1 MSKITIYSPPATA
14 QIKACA
20 VDFDLRRA
28 PVPVH
33 LVQYDKTI
41 PILAVSL
48 YKGGSPYT
56 LPADAEVNVRMNKR
70 NNLCVYNPALGCN
83 ESRDVVYVA
92 VTPQMT
98 TQDGTFEPILEV
110 VINSGVAGTSP
121 MQLVIRRNPVQE
133 DAIEDTSE
141 AKTLTELVSQAAA
154 SATAAAQS
162 ASAAAEDA
170 GKAAASATAAAESDE
185 HATATAQNIK
195 DSLDQI
201 ASNAAAVSQ
210 LKEATDA
217 LKDGKISK
225 FYASSQGD
233 TNLPDSDDG
242 RIVDLKL
249 YGKSEQK
256 QYTGKNLLKCTLA
269 TETKLG
275 VTCTNNR
282 DGTYT
287 VNGTPD
293 AGNNVYFSI
302 NNNFTA
308 KAGIK
313 YKLLGCPKGGNMDT
327 GFAMFF
333 RENFRVDSGG
343 GATFKYDEDKT
354 NYISIKIANGCT
366 AKNLIFKPMIVDA
379 DTYPSATYDDFEP
392 YVGGIPSPNPEYP
405 QEIKSVVKPVVKVCG
420 KNLLKTINWET
431 QTVSG
436 VTIEKT
442 SDTVF
447 KISGTATDD
456 EVVFNSSWGQGIN
469 VPAQSYLLCKILHG
483 SCPAGS
489 GVIFF
494 TANYSSISSEIGGL
508 SRMQGSPI
516 TCGLVRFF
524 IKKGSNINCT
534 VGLSIQMDTS
544 TDYEPYTE
552 QTVTLPYTLNAIPVT
567 SGGNVTIDGQQY
579 IADYVDVEKGKL
591 VRMVHEVSL
600 TDTLSFAYESK
611 TSSGYYRYNISESVP
626 DNQKYNANLFPPN
639 SFEVW
644 GQKSKAL
651 CAGFGNIID
660 SDSSNFKVPEN
671 LMGIFIDGSRGVVF
685 QSTHEIEEL
694 KTKFPMQLL
703 YALKTPTETDLA
715 ADEIAAFK
723 ALVSYYPV
731 TNVSTTSDQLD
742 GYTVFDYPI
751 SLANGWN
758 YVKQQ
763 LGDARDYLYGIDLMT
778 AEAYVNSEYAA
789 ALAEIEV

>member
-48 YKGGSPYT
+48 YKGSSPYT

-83 ESRDVVYVA
+83 ESRDMVYVA

-121 MQLVIRRNPVQE
+121 LQLVIRRNPVQE

-141 AKTLTELVSQAAA
+141 AKTLTKLVSQAAA

-170 GKAAASATAAAESDE
+170 GNAAASATAAAD
-185 HATATAQNIK
+185 TAKNIK

-201 ASNAAAVSQ
+201 AENTAAVSK
-210 LKEATDA
+210 LKEDTAA

-233 TNLPDSDDG
+233 TNLPDSDAG
-242 RIVDLKL
+242 RIMDLKL

-256 QYTGKNLLKCTLA
+256 QYSGKNLLEDGSLKSDNNGKIEYIAAGKIKVTASASTWYSVITNMLYLTPDTNYVLSAKCDSLNGRIVCNSVIGAGTNIKCAFLTDSDGLA
-269 TETKLG
+269 TIDIRCRYESDES
-275 VTCTNNR
+275 R
-282 DGTYT
+282 F
-287 VNGTPD
+287 
-293 AGNNVYFSI
+293 VYYDLQLEKGS
-302 NNNFTA
+302 TA
-308 KAGIK
+308 
-313 YKLLGCPKGGNMDT
+313 T
-327 GFAMFF
+327 GW
-333 RENFRVDSGG
+333 
-343 GATFKYDEDKT
+343 
-354 NYISIKIANGCT
+354 
-366 AKNLIFKPMIVDA
+366 
-379 DTYPSATYDDFEP
+379 EP

-405 QEIKSVVKPVVKVCG
+405 QEIKSVVKPRVKVTNQNYLNYVDIG
-420 KNLLKTINWET
+420 
-431 QTVSG
+431 G
-436 VTIEKT
+436 
-442 SDTVF
+442 
-447 KISGTATDD
+447 GHTAPITLAKGDH
-456 EVVFNSSWGQGIN
+456 
-469 VPAQSYLLCKILHG
+469 YLTR
-483 SCPAGS
+483 
-489 GVIFF
+489 FF
-494 TANYSSISSEIGGL
+494 LTANTEVNNGVEYLINETWKRISALGSFENGKIVVSDGTFGWYSEH
-508 SRMQGSPI
+508 MKI
-516 TCGLVRFF
+516 TCPEGITIRV
-524 IKKGSNINCT
+524 
-534 VGLSIQMDTS
+534 S
-544 TDYEPYTE
+544 TTDNTAITLNDYGYLDKYAEYQAP
-552 QTVTLPYTLNAIPVT
+552 QTATLPYTLNAIPVT

-579 IADYVDVEKGKL
+579 VADYVDVERGKL
-591 VRMVHEVSL
+591 VRMCKEVDFENVEQASYINEL
-600 TDTLSFAYESK
+600 TKSREA
-611 TSSGYYRYNISESVP
+611 RYIASVIGIKAML
-626 DNQKYNANLFPPN
+626 QSTPN
-639 SFEVW
+639 NE
-644 GQKSKAL
+644 
-651 CAGFGNIID
+651 AGFITSIRRLNPDQATWDLDEVGVWQCGQSEDRNVISIRIPVATTAAEY
-660 SDSSNFKVPEN
+660 FKSI
-671 LMGIFIDGSRGVVF
+671 GGCKGVF
-685 QSTHEIEEL
+685 Q
-694 KTKFPMQLL
+694 
-703 YALKTPTETDLA
+703 AAAPTETDLT

-723 ALVSYYPV
+723 SLVSYYPV

-742 GYTVFDYPI
+742 GYTVFNYPI

-763 LGDARDYLYGIDLMT
+763 LGDTRDYLYGIDLMT

>member
-48 YKGGSPYT
+48 YKGSSPYT

-70 NNLCVYNPALGCN
+70 KNLCVYNPALGCN
-83 ESRDVVYVA
+83 ESRDMVYVA

-121 MQLVIRRNPVQE
+121 LQLVIRRNPVQE

-141 AKTLTELVSQAAA
+141 VKTLTELVSQAAA
-154 SATAAAQS
+154 SATAAAKS
-162 ASAAAEDA
+162 ASAAAQDA
-170 GKAAASATAAAESDE
+170 GNAAASATAAAESDE

-201 ASNAAAVSQ
+201 ASNAAAVSK
-210 LKEATDA
+210 LKEDTDA

-225 FYASSQGD
+225 FYASSQGN
-233 TNLPDSDDG
+233 TNLPDSDVG
-242 RIVDLKL
+242 RIVDFKL

-256 QYTGKNLLKCTLA
+256 QYSGKNLLDLRSGLGGTGQ
-269 TETKLG
+269 G
-275 VTCTNNR
+275 VTYTPNGDGSYTRKGTATYINGNVWFLGEYSSTTTLFTLKA
-282 DGTYT
+282 GTYT
-287 VNGTPD
+287 AKDCRIFSGKTVYYDSFTIAGDTPITGV
-293 AGNNVYFSI
+293 GNPI
-302 NNNFTA
+302 Q
-308 KAGIK
+308 
-313 YKLLGCPKGGNMDT
+313 DT
-327 GFAMFF
+327 GTSY
-333 RENFRVDSGG
+333 NDVIYPRVLAGS
-343 GATFKYDEDKT
+343 T
-354 NYISIKIANGCT
+354 
-366 AKNLIFKPMIVDA
+366 
-379 DTYPSATYDDFEP
+379 DTGWEP

-405 QEIKSVVKPVVKVCG
+405 QEIKSVVNPVVKVMG

-447 KISGTATDD
+447 KISGTATGDVNFD
-456 EVVFNSSWGQGIN
+456 SSWGQNIK
-469 VPAQSYLLCKILHG
+469 VPAQSYLLCKILNG
-483 SCPAGS
+483 SCPVGS
-489 GVIFF
+489 RVYFF
-494 TANYSSISSEIGGL
+494 TSNYDSIASEIGGI
-508 SRMQGSPI
+508 SPLKTSAI
-516 TCGLVRFF
+516 SCGLVRFY
-524 IKKGSNINCT
+524 IKEGSNINCT
-534 VGLSIQMDTS
+534 VGLSLQMDTS
-544 TDYEPYTE
+544 TNYEPYTE
-552 QTVTLPYTLNAIPVT
+552 QTATLPYTLNAIPVT

-579 IADYVDVEKGKL
+579 VADYVDVERGKL
-591 VRMVHEVSL
+591 VRMCSL
-600 TDTLSFAYESK
+600 VDAKSFTWGYDRGWSGD
-611 TSSGYYRYNISESVP
+611 GYYSYDAAIS
-626 DNQKYNANLFPPN
+626 NAFWN
-639 SFEVW
+639 
-644 GQKSKAL
+644 
-651 CAGFGNIID
+651 
-660 SDSSNFKVPEN
+660 
-671 LMGIFIDGSRGVVF
+671 GSRGYVKSSICEEKPRGEYSSALRNTIMVAGAGNNVEF
-685 QSTHEIEEL
+685 VGVSQNSLQSWKEYINANEVDI
-694 KTKFPMQLL
+694 L
-703 YALKTPTETDLA
+703 YALKSPVEVDLT

-723 ALVSYYPV
+723 SLVSNYPA

-742 GYTVFDYPI
+742 GYTVFNYPI

-763 LGDARDYLYGIDLMT
+763 LGDTRDYLYGIDLMT
-778 AEAYVNSEYAA
+778 ADAYVNSEYAA

>member
-48 YKGGSPYT
+48 YKGSSPYT

-162 ASAAAEDA
+162 AGAAAEDA
-170 GKAAASATAAAESDE
+170 GKAAASAAAAAESE
-185 HATATAQNIK
+185 AAAK
-195 DSLDQI
+195 
-201 ASNAAAVSQ
+201 NAAKDASDVKASIPADYSQMSATVSQ
-210 LKEATDA
+210 LKEDTAK

-242 RIVDLKL
+242 RIMDLML

-256 QYTGKNLLKCTLA
+256 QYSGKNLWGIGDIKIS
-269 TETKLG
+269 TKSD
-275 VTCTNNR
+275 VAI
-282 DGTYT
+282 DIPKGTYT
-287 VNGTPD
+287 FSRDGSTANLSLRLYWGDTDVESILIECRASKTVSFTVE
-293 AGNNVYFSI
+293 NNVKKLNWFVNPYVSPI
-302 NNNFTA
+302 TKIQIEKGSTA
-308 KAGIK
+308 TD
-313 YKLLGCPKGGNMDT
+313 Y
-327 GFAMFF
+327 
-333 RENFRVDSGG
+333 
-343 GATFKYDEDKT
+343 
-354 NYISIKIANGCT
+354 
-366 AKNLIFKPMIVDA
+366 
-379 DTYPSATYDDFEP
+379 EP

-420 KNLLKTINWET
+420 KNLLDLRTGRSGAGE
-431 QTVSG
+431 G
-436 VTIEKT
+436 VTYTRNDDGSYTRKGT
-442 SDTVF
+442 STGQSGNMWFLGAYTQATNTATLFVLKPGTYTVKDCVLFSGTNQRNGTFTVTNDWFVTGIRSPYMDVGVALDDTVY
-447 KISGTATDD
+447 
-456 EVVFNSSWGQGIN
+456 
-469 VPAQSYLLCKILHG
+469 PRLM
-483 SCPAGS
+483 AGS
-489 GVIFF
+489 
-494 TANYSSISSEIGGL
+494 T
-508 SRMQGSPI
+508 
-516 TCGLVRFF
+516 
-524 IKKGSNINCT
+524 
-534 VGLSIQMDTS
+534 DTGW
-544 TDYEPYTE
+544 EPYTE
-552 QTVTLPYTLNAIPVT
+552 QTATLPYTLNAIPVT

-579 IADYVDVEKGKL
+579 IADYVDVERGKL
-591 VRMVHEVSL
+591 VRMTGKL
-600 TDTLSFAYESK
+600 TIATAIVPGDALWYDAEKSYSYEIQESRISPSIK
-611 TSSGYYRYNISESVP
+611 KAAISSDRLTGYDFGDFYAKGIETGILASESYIIVNISKRFNICTTADEFITWFNESNV
-626 DNQKYNANLFPPN
+626 
-639 SFEVW
+639 
-644 GQKSKAL
+644 
-651 CAGFGNIID
+651 I
-660 SDSSNFKVPEN
+660 
-671 LMGIFIDGSRGVVF
+671 GVL
-685 QSTHEIEEL
+685 T
-694 KTKFPMQLL
+694 
-703 YALKTPTETDLA
+703 TPTETDLTA
-715 ADEIAAFK
+715 EEIAAFK
-723 ALVSYYPV
+723 ALASHYPV

-763 LGDARDYLYGIDLMT
+763 LGDTRDYLYGIDLMT

>member
-48 YKGGSPYT
+48 YKGSSPYT

-141 AKTLTELVSQAAA
+141 AKTLTEFVSQAAA

-162 ASAAAEDA
+162 AGAAVEDA

-185 HATATAQNIK
+185 HAAATAQNIK

-210 LKEATDA
+210 LKENMAK

-225 FYASSQGD
+225 FYASSQGN

-242 RIVDLKL
+242 RIMDLKL
-249 YGKSEQK
+249 YGKCSQQ
-256 QYTGKNLLKCTLA
+256 QYSGKNLLSTLDVS
-269 TETKLG
+269 TSTKLG
-275 VTCTNNR
+275 VTVKSVGAGEISVKGTATADALFDYWGQEISVPKGARVLCKVLQGTGSANNTITFFGTN
-282 DGTYT
+282 YT
-287 VNGTPD
+287 NGISTEFGAVSSST
-293 AGNNVYFSI
+293 AGVDYKCVLI
-302 NNNFTA
+302 RI
-308 KAGIK
+308 GIK
-313 YKLLGCPKGGNMDT
+313 SGETVDCTIGLSLQMDAST
-327 GFAMFF
+327 
-333 RENFRVDSGG
+333 D
-343 GATFKYDEDKT
+343 Y
-354 NYISIKIANGCT
+354 
-366 AKNLIFKPMIVDA
+366 
-379 DTYPSATYDDFEP
+379 EP

-405 QEIKSVVKPVVKVCG
+405 QEIKSVVKPTVKVMG
-420 KNLLKTINWET
+420 KNLAVATSGINIFISRVYAGQKYT
-431 QTVSG
+431 LYYALVKSDASG
-436 VTIEKT
+436 GFSLLIYEDEATT
-442 SDTVF
+442 SNVLN
-447 KISGTATDD
+447 KVVGISGTKMA
-456 EVVFNSSWGQGIN
+456 
-469 VPAQSYLLCKILHG
+469 
-483 SCPAGS
+483 S
-489 GVIFF
+489 GRLKYTF
-494 TANYSSISSEIGGL
+494 TASATGWLFVNQYASGWDEIMMAAGDPEDDPKYVA
-508 SRMQGSPI
+508 PI
-516 TCGLVRFF
+516 
-524 IKKGSNINCT
+524 
-534 VGLSIQMDTS
+534 
-544 TDYEPYTE
+544 E
-552 QTVTLPYTLNAIPVT
+552 QTVTLPYTLNAIPV
-567 SGGNVTIDGQQY
+567 SSSGNVTIDGQQY
-579 IADYVDVEKGKL
+579 IADYVDVERGKL
-591 VRMVHEVSL
+591 VRIV
-600 TDTLSFAYESK
+600 
-611 TSSGYYRYNISESVP
+611 
-626 DNQKYNANLFPPN
+626 
-639 SFEVW
+639 
-644 GQKSKAL
+644 
-651 CAGFGNIID
+651 
-660 SDSSNFKVPEN
+660 DSSK
-671 LMGIFIDGSRGVVF
+671 LDTT
-685 QSTHEIEEL
+685 QSIIG
-694 KTKFPMQLL
+694 KTDWLL
-703 YALKTPTETDLA
+703 ATPTETDLT

-723 ALVSYYPV
+723 ALASYYPV
-731 TNVSTTSDQLD
+731 TNVSTASDQLE

-763 LGDARDYLYGIDLMT
+763 LGDTRDYLYGIDLMT

>member
-48 YKGGSPYT
+48 YKGSSPYT

-121 MQLVIRRNPVQE
+121 LQLVIRRNPVQE

-170 GKAAASATAAAESDE
+170 GKAADSATAAAD
-185 HATATAQNIK
+185 TAKNIK

-201 ASNAAAVSQ
+201 AENTAAVSQ
-210 LKEATDA
+210 LKEYTDA

-225 FYASSQGD
+225 FYVSSQGD
-233 TNLPDSDDG
+233 TNLPDSDAG
-242 RIVDLKL
+242 QLVDFKL

-256 QYTGKNLLKCTLA
+256 QYSGKNLLKCTLG
-269 TETKLG
+269 TETSLG
-275 VTCTNNR
+275 VTCTNNG

-287 VNGTPD
+287 INGTSST
-293 AGNNVYFSI
+293 GNNVYFSVL
-302 NNNFTA
+302 NKFTA

-327 GFAMFF
+327 AFALFF
-333 RENFRVDSGG
+333 HDNWRVDSGY

-354 NYISIKIANGCT
+354 DYISIKIAVGYKAN
-366 AKNLIFKPMIVDA
+366 NIIFKPMIVDA
-379 DTYPSATYDDFEP
+379 DTYPSVTYDDFEP

-405 QEIKSVVKPVVKVCG
+405 QEIKSVVNPVVTISDGEG
-420 KNLLKTINWET
+420 KQ
-431 QTVSG
+431 QT
-436 VTIEKT
+436 
-442 SDTVF
+442 
-447 KISGTATDD
+447 A
-456 EVVFNSSWGQGIN
+456 
-469 VPAQSYLLCKILHG
+469 
-483 SCPAGS
+483 
-489 GVIFF
+489 
-494 TANYSSISSEIGGL
+494 
-508 SRMQGSPI
+508 
-516 TCGLVRFF
+516 
-524 IKKGSNINCT
+524 
-534 VGLSIQMDTS
+534 
-544 TDYEPYTE
+544 
-552 QTVTLPYTLNAIPVT
+552 TLPYTLNAIPVT

-579 IADYVDVEKGKL
+579 VADYVDVERGKL
-591 VRMVHEVSL
+591 VRMVNSSKLDTNQSIVDK
-600 TDTLSFAYESK
+600 TDWLFA
-611 TSSGYYRYNISESVP
+611 
-626 DNQKYNANLFPPN
+626 
-639 SFEVW
+639 
-644 GQKSKAL
+644 
-651 CAGFGNIID
+651 
-660 SDSSNFKVPEN
+660 
-671 LMGIFIDGSRGVVF
+671 
-685 QSTHEIEEL
+685 
-694 KTKFPMQLL
+694 
-703 YALKTPTETDLA
+703 TPTETDLT

-723 ALVSYYPV
+723 SLASYYPV

-742 GYTVFDYPI
+742 GYTAFNYPI

-758 YVKQQ
+758 NVKQQ
-763 LGDARDYLYGIDLMT
+763 LGDTRDYLYGIDLMT

>member
-83 ESRDVVYVA
+83 ESRDMVYVA

-162 ASAAAEDA
+162 AGAAAEDA

-185 HATATAQNIK
+185 HAAATAQNIK

-210 LKEATDA
+210 LKEDTAK

-225 FYASSQGD
+225 FYASSQGN

-242 RIVDLKL
+242 RIMDLML
-249 YGKSEQK
+249 YGKSSQ
-256 QYTGKNLLKCTLA
+256 
-269 TETKLG
+269 
-275 VTCTNNR
+275 
-282 DGTYT
+282 DGTP
-287 VNGTPD
+287 TPD
-293 AGNNVYFSI
+293 APV
-302 NNNFTA
+302 
-308 KAGIK
+308 
-313 YKLLGCPKGGNMDT
+313 
-327 GFAMFF
+327 
-333 RENFRVDSGG
+333 
-343 GATFKYDEDKT
+343 
-354 NYISIKIANGCT
+354 
-366 AKNLIFKPMIVDA
+366 
-379 DTYPSATYDDFEP
+379 
-392 YVGGIPSPNPEYP
+392 
-405 QEIKSVVKPVVKVCG
+405 EIKSVVNPVIKVMG
-420 KNLLKTINWET
+420 KNLFSCDNYQKLAYTSNDGAKNVAATAKQLSFTSDASAGHCGIYI
-431 QTVSG
+431 SG
-436 VTIEKT
+436 VNLQGYIQGYNAQTKYFISIKVKSSVSCKVMFGVDSITTTEIPAGET
-442 SDTVF
+442 TL
-447 KISGTATDD
+447 KISTLITKNF
-456 EVVFNSSWGQGIN
+456 VVLY
-469 VPAQSYLLCKILHG
+469 V
-483 SCPAGS
+483 
-489 GVIFF
+489 
-494 TANYSSISSEIGGL
+494 ANAE
-508 SRMQGSPI
+508 
-516 TCGLVRFF
+516 
-524 IKKGSNINCT
+524 SNIT
-534 VGLSIQMDTS
+534 ISDILISVSE

-552 QTVTLPYTLNAIPVT
+552 TSAKLPYTLNAIPVS
-567 SGGNVTIDGQQY
+567 SGGNITVDGQQY
-579 IADYVDVEKGKL
+579 IADYVDIERGKL
-591 VRMVHEVSL
+591 VRCVERKKLFDLNVQRWGSL
-600 TDTLSFAYESK
+600 TETRADFQVDIEKYDSGTYKYRSIPCIMSSLTNGA
-611 TSSGYYRYNISESVP
+611 SGYP
-626 DNQKYNANLFPPN
+626 
-639 SFEVW
+639 SFDYSTTDDSGWSGYAKLGIYVSKDYDTVDKL
-644 GQKSKAL
+644 KSYL
-651 CAGFGNIID
+651 GEDTEI
-660 SDSSNFKVPEN
+660 
-671 LMGIFIDGSRGVVF
+671 LY
-685 QSTHEIEEL
+685 QS
-694 KTKFPMQLL
+694 KD
-703 YALKTPTETDLA
+703 PTETDLT

-723 ALVSYYPV
+723 ALVSHYPV
-731 TNVSTTSDQLD
+731 TNVSVTSDQLD

-763 LGDARDYLYGIDLMT
+763 LGDTRDYLYGIDLMT

>member
-83 ESRDVVYVA
+83 ESRDMVYVA

-162 ASAAAEDA
+162 AGAAAEDA
-170 GKAAASATAAAESDE
+170 GKAAASATAAAESKE
-185 HATATAQNIK
+185 AAAATAENIK

-201 ASNAAAVSQ
+201 AENKAAVSQ
-210 LKEATDA
+210 LKEDTAK

-242 RIVDLKL
+242 RIMDLML

-256 QYTGKNLLKCTLA
+256 QYSGKNLWGIGDIKIS
-269 TETKLG
+269 TKSD
-275 VTCTNNR
+275 VAI
-282 DGTYT
+282 DIPKGTYT
-287 VNGTPD
+287 FSRDGSTANLSLRLYWGDTDVESILIECRASKTVSFTVE
-293 AGNNVYFSI
+293 NNVKKLNWFVNPYVSPI
-302 NNNFTA
+302 TKIQIEKGSTA
-308 KAGIK
+308 TD
-313 YKLLGCPKGGNMDT
+313 Y
-327 GFAMFF
+327 
-333 RENFRVDSGG
+333 
-343 GATFKYDEDKT
+343 
-354 NYISIKIANGCT
+354 
-366 AKNLIFKPMIVDA
+366 
-379 DTYPSATYDDFEP
+379 EP

-420 KNLLKTINWET
+420 KNLLDLRTGRSGAGE
-431 QTVSG
+431 G
-436 VTIEKT
+436 VTYTRNDDGSYTRKGT
-442 SDTVF
+442 STGQSGNMWFLGAYTQATNTATLFVLKPGTYTVKDCVLFSGTNQRNGTFTVTNDWFVTGIRSPYMDVGVALDDTVY
-447 KISGTATDD
+447 
-456 EVVFNSSWGQGIN
+456 
-469 VPAQSYLLCKILHG
+469 PRLM
-483 SCPAGS
+483 AGS
-489 GVIFF
+489 
-494 TANYSSISSEIGGL
+494 T
-508 SRMQGSPI
+508 
-516 TCGLVRFF
+516 
-524 IKKGSNINCT
+524 
-534 VGLSIQMDTS
+534 DTGW
-544 TDYEPYTE
+544 EPYTE
-552 QTVTLPYTLNAIPVT
+552 QTATLPYTLNAIPVT

-579 IADYVDVEKGKL
+579 IADYVDVERGKL
-591 VRMVHEVSL
+591 VRMLKREKITSDKVGDLTTSSKTLYISTGDIWDKETYTARSFPLMCSIGAGSLVTVSNGGWGGKSKCALTGMAFDTL
-600 TDTLSFAYESK
+600 TDAKDYFDSHTVYICYLLS
-611 TSSGYYRYNISESVP
+611 
-626 DNQKYNANLFPPN
+626 
-639 SFEVW
+639 
-644 GQKSKAL
+644 
-651 CAGFGNIID
+651 
-660 SDSSNFKVPEN
+660 
-671 LMGIFIDGSRGVVF
+671 
-685 QSTHEIEEL
+685 
-694 KTKFPMQLL
+694 
-703 YALKTPTETDLA
+703 TPTETDLTTE
-715 ADEIAAFK
+715 EIAAFK
-723 ALVSYYPV
+723 ALVSYYPT
-731 TNVSTTSDQLD
+731 TNVSTTSDQLG

-763 LGDARDYLYGIDLMT
+763 LGDTRDYLYGIDLMT

>member
-154 SATAAAQS
+154 SATAAAKS
-162 ASAAAEDA
+162 A
-170 GKAAASATAAAESDE
+170 GKAAASATAAAD
-185 HATATAQNIK
+185 TAKNIK

-201 ASNAAAVSQ
+201 AENTAAVSK
-210 LKEATDA
+210 LKKDTAA

-225 FYASSQGD
+225 FYASSQGN

-242 RIVDLKL
+242 RIMDLML

-256 QYTGKNLLKCTLA
+256 QYSGKNLWGIGDIKIN
-269 TETKLG
+269 TKSD
-275 VTCTNNR
+275 VAI
-282 DGTYT
+282 DIPKGTYT
-287 VNGTPD
+287 FSRDGSTANLSLRLYWGDTDVESILIECRASKTVSFTVE
-293 AGNNVYFSI
+293 NNVKKLNWYVNPYVSPI
-302 NNNFTA
+302 TKIQIEKGSTA
-308 KAGIK
+308 TD
-313 YKLLGCPKGGNMDT
+313 Y
-327 GFAMFF
+327 
-333 RENFRVDSGG
+333 
-343 GATFKYDEDKT
+343 
-354 NYISIKIANGCT
+354 
-366 AKNLIFKPMIVDA
+366 
-379 DTYPSATYDDFEP
+379 EP

-420 KNLLKTINWET
+420 KNLLDLRTGR
-431 QTVSG
+431 SG
-436 VTIEKT
+436 VGEGVTYTRNDDGSYTRKGT
-442 SDTVF
+442 STGQSGNMWFLGAYTQETNTATLFVLKPGTYTVKDCVLFSGTNQRNGTFTVTNDWFVTGIRSPYMDVGVALDDTVY
-447 KISGTATDD
+447 
-456 EVVFNSSWGQGIN
+456 
-469 VPAQSYLLCKILHG
+469 PRLM
-483 SCPAGS
+483 AGS
-489 GVIFF
+489 
-494 TANYSSISSEIGGL
+494 T
-508 SRMQGSPI
+508 
-516 TCGLVRFF
+516 
-524 IKKGSNINCT
+524 
-534 VGLSIQMDTS
+534 DTGW
-544 TDYEPYTE
+544 EPYTE
-552 QTVTLPYTLNAIPVT
+552 QTATLPYTLNAIPVT

-579 IADYVDVEKGKL
+579 IADYVDVERGKL
-591 VRMVHEVSL
+591 VRMCKEVHVRQAIFSAVL
-600 TDTLSFAYESK
+600 NNYSRITVPKMATDTS
-611 TSSGYYRYNISESVP
+611 IIV
-626 DNQKYNANLFPPN
+626 DQ
-639 SFEVW
+639 
-644 GQKSKAL
+644 AL
-651 CAGFGNIID
+651 CTHSTFKDGFVLDEPHCYVYGNAFWFFLPA
-660 SDSSNFKVPEN
+660 SDVYNQDTLDTWLRTN
-671 LMGIFIDGSRGVVF
+671 DLTLLFIKSMCGED
-685 QSTHEIEEL
+685 
-694 KTKFPMQLL
+694 
-703 YALKTPTETDLA
+703 PTETDLT

-731 TNVSTTSDQLD
+731 TNVSVTSDQLD
-742 GYTVFDYPI
+742 GYTIFDYPI
-751 SLANGWN
+751 SLAKG
-758 YVKQQ
+758 YDYIKAQ
-763 LGDARDYLYGIDLMT
+763 LGDTRDYLYGIDLMT

>member
-48 YKGGSPYT
+48 YKGSSPYT

-121 MQLVIRRNPVQE
+121 LQLVIRRNPVQE

-162 ASAAAEDA
+162 AGA
-170 GKAAASATAAAESDE
+170 AAASATAAAESKE
-185 HATATAQNIK
+185 AAAVTAENIK
-195 DSLDQI
+195 DSLNQI
-201 ASNAAAVSQ
+201 AENTAAVSQ

-233 TNLPDSDDG
+233 TNLPDSDAG
-242 RIVDLKL
+242 RIMDLKL

-256 QYTGKNLLKCTLA
+256 QYSGKNLLKPTLA
-269 TETKLG
+269 TTTSNG
-275 VTCTNNR
+275 ITCTANG

-287 VNGTPD
+287 IDGAATDKNT
-293 AGNNVYFSI
+293 YFELI
-302 NNNFTA
+302 HVFIA
-308 KAGIK
+308 KAGIT
-313 YKLLGCPKGGNMDT
+313 YRLTGCPTGGDIASKYAFLFRNGFKTDDGSGANFKFNDDT
-327 GFAMFF
+327 TDYVA
-333 RENFRVDSGG
+333 
-343 GATFKYDEDKT
+343 
-354 NYISIKIANGCT
+354 IKIAAGY
-366 AKNLIFKPMIVDA
+366 APSKLVFKPMITT
-379 DTYPSATYDDFEP
+379 DTSATYDDFEP

-405 QEIKSVVKPVVKVCG
+405 QEIKSVVNPVVKVMG
-420 KNLLKTINWET
+420 KNLYTHRVKESIENSIKVVRDGSYMTLSGTCSQSGPEDQYRADAMRLKKGTYILSYKVIGGTLESTGDDLIRILPINANLPIT
-431 QTVSG
+431 TAHGSMGFTLSDDSDIYVITRFNVQSVYTDYKLLVQ
-436 VTIEKT
+436 IECG
-442 SDTVF
+442 S
-447 KISGTATDD
+447 TATD
-456 EVVFNSSWGQGIN
+456 
-469 VPAQSYLLCKILHG
+469 C
-483 SCPAGS
+483 
-489 GVIFF
+489 
-494 TANYSSISSEIGGL
+494 
-508 SRMQGSPI
+508 
-516 TCGLVRFF
+516 
-524 IKKGSNINCT
+524 
-534 VGLSIQMDTS
+534 
-544 TDYEPYTE
+544 EPYSESTA
-552 QTVTLPYTLNAIPVT
+552 TLPYTLHAIPVT
-567 SGGNVTIDGQQY
+567 NGGNVTIDGQQY
-579 IADYVDVEKGKL
+579 IADYVDVERGKL
-591 VRMVHEVSL
+591 VRMCKE
-600 TDTLSFAYESK
+600 FAFTGDEAWNMDSTGIW
-611 TSSGYYRYNISESVP
+611 TS
-626 DNQKYNANLFPPN
+626 DNGN
-639 SFEVW
+639 SFYTNLGYSVAQTGLLSNAAHFVARYPDSAFADNCVTVAGSGNQIEFIRTPYKTV
-644 GQKSKAL
+644 SDFKAY
-651 CAGFGNIID
+651 
-660 SDSSNFKVPEN
+660 
-671 LMGIFIDGSRGVVF
+671 
-685 QSTHEIEEL
+685 L
-694 KTKFPMQLL
+694 KANPVKLL
-703 YALKTPTETDLA
+703 AAPDTQDETDLT

-731 TNVSTTSDQLD
+731 TNVSTTSDQLE
-742 GYTVFDYPI
+742 GYTVFNYPI

-763 LGDARDYLYGIDLMT
+763 LGDTRDYLYGIDLMT